1 MESIA
6 SGKNDFSAAIR
17 KYIRDYIR
25 ENVDDMLPAKVLNYD
40 PNSNRAT
47 VQPLISIQDQ
57 QGNKHQRA
65 ALSNIPVYRP
75 GGNGFFISFP
85 LKAGD
90 FGWLKSSD
98 RDYSLMLQSEKTE
111 APNTERFHSFS
122 DGIFFPD
129 TLSGWSNNV
138 SGDDL
143 SIRNKSGST
152 SLGMT
157 SGGMNISAANTTW
170 TGNTAQTGNLSVTGK
185 VSATGTATGPNDLPN
200 KSFVDSAISVVS
212 TAASNAQNAA
222 NNAQTTADQAAP
234 VASLVYMAVNTVPAG
249 WLKANGAT
257 VSRTTY
263 AALFAVIG
271 TTYGAGD
278 GSTTFK
284 LPDYRGYFLR
294 AWDDGRGVD
303 AGRAFA
309 STQSSQNL
317 SHNHGG
323 ATGSQSANHIHYGTT
338 DSANT
343 NHIHYTPVV
352 TGISGGVAGI
362 QSSAFNGNGSST
374 GQYMPTGG
382 ISANHQ
388 HAFATGGAASDH
400 YHGIP
405 SAGGT
410 EARPQNIA
418 VNVLI
423 KY

>member
-25 ENVDDMLPAKVLNYD
+25 ENVDDMIPARVVSYD

-57 QGNKHQRA
+57 SGNKIQRA
-65 ALSNIPVYRP
+65 PISNIPVYRP
-75 GGNGFFISFP
+75 GGGGMFISFP

-122 DGIFFPD
+122 DGMFFPD

-143 SIRNKSGST
+143 SIRNKAGT
-152 SLGMT
+152 TKLDMT
-157 SGGMNISAANTTW
+157 SGGMNISAANTAW

-200 KSFVDSAISVVS
+200 KSFVDSAISVAS
-212 TAASNAQNAA
+212 TAALNAQNAA

-234 VASLVYMAVNTVPAG
+234 VASLVYMAMDVVPAG

-294 AWDDGRGVD
+294 AWDDGRGID
-303 AGRAFA
+303 SGRVFG

-323 ATGSQSANHIHYGTT
+323 ATGTQSADHVHYGTTYSVNANHIHYT
-338 DSANT
+338 S
-343 NHIHYTPVV
+343 VV

-362 QSSAFNGNGSST
+362 NSSSYNGNGTAT

-388 HAFATGGAASDH
+388 HGFATEGTSANHTHS
-400 YHGIP
+400 IP
-405 SAGGT
+405 TQGGT

>member
-1 MESIA
+1 METTA
-6 SGKNDFSAAIR
+6 SGKNDFSASIR

-25 ENVDDMLPAKVLNYD
+25 ENLDDMLPAKVLDYD
-40 PNSNRAT
+40 PNTNRAT
-47 VQPLISIQDQ
+47 VQPLISIQDIN
-57 QGNKHQRA
+57 GNKIPRA
-65 ALSNIPVYRP
+65 PISNIPVYRA

-85 LKAGD
+85 LKSGD
-90 FGWLKSSD
+90 FGWLKASD

-129 TLSGWSNNV
+129 TLSGWAGNV

-143 SIRNKSGST
+143 SIRNKAGTTNLS
-152 SLGMT
+152 MA

-222 NNAQTTADQAAP
+222 NNAQTAADQAAP
-234 VASLVYMAVNTVPAG
+234 VASLTYMAVNVVPTG
-249 WLKANGAT
+249 WLKANGAQ

-271 TTYGAGD
+271 TTYGSGN
-278 GSTTFK
+278 GTTTFN

-303 AGRAFA
+303 SGRVFA
-309 STQSSQNL
+309 STQSSQNAA
-317 SHNHGG
+317 HNHGG
-323 ATGSQSANHIHYGTT
+323 ITGVQNANHTHSGTT
-338 DSANT
+338 GADSV
-343 NHIHYTPVV
+343 NHTHSVPIV
-352 TGISGGVAGI
+352 TGVGGGVAGI
-362 QSSAFNGNGSST
+362 SASAHVSSGFFQNWVPTST
-374 GQYMPTGG
+374 ISNAHDHWITTGG
-382 ISANHQ
+382 ISANHA
-388 HAFATGGAASDH
+388 HAIPADGGS
-400 YHGIP
+400 
-405 SAGGT
+405 

-418 VNVLI
+418 VSVLI

>member
-1 MESIA
+1 MESVSA
-6 SGKNDFSAAIR
+6 GKGDFSASIR
-17 KYIRDYIR
+17 KYMQNYIR
-25 ENVDDMLPAKVLNYD
+25 ENVDDMIPAKVISYD
-40 PNSNRAT
+40 PNTNRAT

-57 QGNKHQRA
+57 QGNKHPRA

-122 DGIFFPD
+122 DGMFFPD

-143 SIRNKSGST
+143 SIRNKSGTT

-157 SGGMNISAANTTW
+157 SGGMAISAANTTW
-170 TGNTAQTGNLSVTGK
+170 TGNTAQTGNLAVTGK

-212 TAASNAQNAA
+212 TAALNAQNAA

-234 VASLVYMAVNTVPAG
+234 VASLVYMAMDVVPAG

-294 AWDDGRGVD
+294 ALDDGRGID
-303 AGRAFA
+303 TGRVLG
-309 STQSSQNL
+309 STQTSQNL

-323 ATGSQSANHIHYGTT
+323 ATGTQSADHIHYGTT
-338 DSANT
+338 DSANA
-343 NHIHYTPVV
+343 NHTHSVPIVS
-352 TGISGGVAGI
+352 GIGGGSAGI
-362 QSSAFNGNGSST
+362 DNSVYKANGFLQNWVATSTISSS
-374 GQYMPTGG
+374 
-382 ISANHQ
+382 HQ
-388 HAFATGGAASDH
+388 HAFATGGASANH

-405 SAGGT
+405 TQGGT
-410 EARPQNIA
+410 EARPVNIA
-418 VNVLI
+418 VTVLI

>member
-1 MESIA
+1 MEPTA
-6 SGKNDFSAAIR
+6 AGKGDFSAAIR
-17 KYIRDYIR
+17 KYIQSYIR
-25 ENVDDMLPAKVLNYD
+25 ENVDDMIPAKVLNYD
-40 PNSNRAT
+40 PNTNRAT
-47 VQPLISIQDQ
+47 VQPLIAIQDQ
-57 QGNKHQRA
+57 QGNKIQRA
-65 ALSNIPVYRP
+65 PISNIPVYRP

-122 DGIFFPD
+122 DGMFFPD
-129 TLSGWSNNV
+129 TLSGWANNV

-143 SIRNKSGST
+143 SIRNKAGTT

-170 TGNTAQTGNLSVTGK
+170 TGNTAQTGNLAVTGK
-185 VSATGTATGPNDLPN
+185 VSATGAATGPNDLPN
-200 KSFVDSAISVVS
+200 KSFVDAAIGVVS
-212 TAASNAQNAA
+212 TAALDAQNAA
-222 NNAQTTADQAAP
+222 NAAQTTADQAAP
-234 VASLVYMAVNTVPAG
+234 VASLTYIAVNAVPTG

-294 AWDDGRGVD
+294 SWDDGRGVD
-303 AGRAFA
+303 TGRVFG
-309 STQSSQNL
+309 STQTSQNL

-323 ATGSQSANHIHYGTT
+323 ATGTESAGHTHSGTT
-338 DSANT
+338 YVPTIGHSHT
-343 NHIHYTPVV
+343 VPIVSGV
-352 TGISGGVAGI
+352 GGGVAGI
-362 QSSAFNGNGSST
+362 DNSAFKTSGTHVNNVST
-374 GQYMPTGG
+374 DG
-382 ISANHQ
+382 ISDAHT
-388 HAFATGGAASDH
+388 HGFATSGASASH
-400 YHGIP
+400 THAIS

-410 EARPQNIA
+410 ESRPVNIA
-418 VNVLI
+418 VTVLI

>member
-1 MESIA
+1 MESVSA
-6 SGKNDFSAAIR
+6 GKGDFSAAIR
-17 KYIRDYIR
+17 KYMQNYIR

-40 PNSNRAT
+40 PNTNRAT

-57 QGNKHQRA
+57 QGNKHPRA

-122 DGIFFPD
+122 DGMFFPD
-129 TLSGWSNNV
+129 TLSGWANNV

-143 SIRNKSGST
+143 SIRNKAGTTNLS
-152 SLGMT
+152 MA

-212 TAASNAQNAA
+212 TAALNAQNAA

-234 VASLVYMAVNTVPAG
+234 VASLVYMAINTVPAG

-263 AALFAVIG
+263 AALFAAIG

-278 GSTTFK
+278 GSTTFN

-294 AWDDGRGVD
+294 ALDDGRGID
-303 AGRAFA
+303 PSRALG

-323 ATGSQSANHIHYGTT
+323 ATGTESAGHIHYGTT
-338 DSANT
+338 DVQST
-343 NHIHYTPVV
+343 NHNHVIAVV
-352 TGISGGVAGI
+352 SGIGGDVAGI
-362 QSSAFNGNGSST
+362 DSTAFKASGTAVNAL
-374 GQYMPTGG
+374 YTGG
-382 ISANHQ
+382 ISSNHY
-388 HAFATGGAASDH
+388 HAFATGGQSATH
-400 YHGIP
+400 THGIP

-410 EARPQNIA
+410 ESRPVNIA
-418 VNVLI
+418 VTVLI

>member
-1 MESIA
+1 MESVSA
-6 SGKNDFSAAIR
+6 GKGDFSASIR
-17 KYIRDYIR
+17 KYMQNYIR
-25 ENVDDMLPAKVLNYD
+25 ENVDDMIPAKVISYD
-40 PNSNRAT
+40 PNTNRAT

-57 QGNKHQRA
+57 QGNKHPRA

-122 DGIFFPD
+122 DGMFFPD

-157 SGGMNISAANTTW
+157 SGGMAISAANTTW

-212 TAASNAQNAA
+212 TAALNAQNAA
-222 NNAQTTADQAAP
+222 NNAQTTANQAAP
-234 VASLVYMAVNTVPAG
+234 VASLTYIAVNVVPAG

-278 GSTTFK
+278 GSTTFQ

-294 AWDDGRGVD
+294 SWDDGRGID
-303 AGRAFA
+303 SGRVL
-309 STQSSQNL
+309 SSIQSSQNL

-323 ATGSQSANHIHYGTT
+323 ATGGHSANHIHYGTT
-338 DSANT
+338 DSSNAG
-343 NHIHYTPVV
+343 HIHYTAVV

-362 QSSAFNGNGSST
+362 QSTAFNGNGTAT
-374 GQYMPTGG
+374 GQYIPTGA
-382 ISANHQ
+382 ISSNHQ
-388 HAFATGGAASDH
+388 HAFVTGGAASDH

-410 EARPQNIA
+410 EARPVNIA
-418 VNVLI
+418 VTVLI

>member
-1 MESIA
+1 MEQVSA
-6 SGKNDFSAAIR
+6 GKGDFSASIR
-17 KYIRDYIR
+17 KYMQSYIR
-25 ENVDDMLPAKVLNYD
+25 ENVDDMIPAKVLNYD
-40 PNSNRAT
+40 PNTNRAT

-57 QGNKHQRA
+57 QGNKHPRA

-85 LKAGD
+85 LKPGD

-122 DGIFFPD
+122 DGMFFPD
-129 TLSGWSNNV
+129 TLSGWANNV

-143 SIRNKSGST
+143 SIRNKSGTT

-212 TAASNAQNAA
+212 TAALNAQNAA
-222 NNAQTTADQAAP
+222 NNAQTTADQAAHP
-234 VASLVYMAVNTVPAG
+234 GFVSYTAAATAPAG
-249 WLKANGAT
+249 WLKANGAV

-263 AALFAVIG
+263 AALFAAIG

-294 AWDDGRGVD
+294 ALDDGRGID
-303 AGRAFA
+303 TGRVLG
-309 STQSSQNL
+309 STQTSQNL

-323 ATGSQSANHIHYGTT
+323 ATGTQSADHIHYGTT
-338 DSANT
+338 DSANA
-343 NHIHYTPVV
+343 NHTHSVPIVS
-352 TGISGGVAGI
+352 GISGGVAGI
-362 QSSAFNGNGSST
+362 DNSVYKANGTLQNWVAT
-374 GQYMPTGG
+374 AG
-382 ISANHQ
+382 ISSNHQ
-388 HAFATGGAASDH
+388 HGFATGGVSANHA
-400 YHGIP
+400 HGIP

-410 EARPQNIA
+410 EARPVNIA
-418 VNVLI
+418 VTVLI

>member
-1 MESIA
+1 METTA
-6 SGKNDFSAAIR
+6 SGKGDFSAAIR
-17 KYIRDYIR
+17 KYMQSYIR
-25 ENVDDMLPAKVLNYD
+25 ENVDDMIPAKVISYD
-40 PNSNRAT
+40 PNTNRAT

-57 QGNKHQRA
+57 QGNKHPRA

-122 DGIFFPD
+122 DGMFFPD
-129 TLSGWSNNV
+129 TLSGWDNNV

-143 SIRNKSGST
+143 SIRNKAGTT
-152 SLGMT
+152 SLSMA
-157 SGGMNISAANTTW
+157 SGGMNISAANTNW
-170 TGNTAQTGNLSVTGK
+170 TGNTAQTGNLSVTGN

-212 TAASNAQNAA
+212 TAALNAHNAA

-234 VASLVYMAVNTVPAG
+234 VASLAYMAVNTVPAG

-278 GSTTFK
+278 GSTTFQ

-294 AWDDGRGVD
+294 SWDDGRGID
-303 AGRAFA
+303 SGRVLG
-309 STQSSQNL
+309 STQTSQNL

-323 ATGSQSANHIHYGTT
+323 ITGIENANHIHYGTT
-338 DSANT
+338 YGVNA

-352 TGISGGVAGI
+352 TGFGGGAAGI
-362 QSSAFNGNGSST
+362 SST
-374 GQYMPTGG
+374 AFITNGIAVNSAPTGVISSDHQHGFATGG
-382 ISANHQ
+382 ISANHA
-388 HAFATGGAASDH
+388 HAIGSDGGA
-400 YHGIP
+400 
-405 SAGGT
+405 
-410 EARPQNIA
+410 EARPHNIA

>member
-6 SGKNDFSAAIR
+6 SGKGDFTAAIR
-17 KYIRDYIR
+17 KYMQNYIR

-40 PNSNRAT
+40 PNTNRAT

-57 QGNKHQRA
+57 QGNKIQRA
-65 ALSNIPVYRP
+65 PISNIPVYRP

-122 DGIFFPD
+122 DGMFFPD
-129 TLSGWSNNV
+129 TLSGWAGNV

-143 SIRNKSGST
+143 SIRNKAGTTNLS
-152 SLGMT
+152 MT
-157 SGGMNISAANTTW
+157 SGGMAISAANTTW
-170 TGNTAQTGNLSVTGK
+170 TGNTAQTGNLAVTGK

-212 TAASNAQNAA
+212 TAALNAQNAA

-234 VASLVYMAVNTVPAG
+234 VASLAYMAVNTVPAG

-278 GSTTFK
+278 GSTTFQ

-294 AWDDGRGVD
+294 SWDDGRGID
-303 AGRAFA
+303 SGRVLG
-309 STQSSQNL
+309 STQTSQNL

-323 ATGSQSANHIHYGTT
+323 ATGNQSANHIHYGTT
-338 DSANT
+338 DSANA
-343 NHIHYTPVV
+343 NHAHYTSVV
-352 TGISGGVAGI
+352 SGFGGGVAGI
-362 QSSAFNGNGSST
+362 NSSSYISNGYST
-374 GQYMPTGG
+374 GQYMPTGT
-382 ISANHQ
+382 ISSTHQ
-388 HAFATGGAASDH
+388 HAFATGGISANHTHS
-400 YHGIP
+400 IS

-410 EARPQNIA
+410 EARPQNVA

>member
-6 SGKNDFSAAIR
+6 SGKNDFSASMR
-17 KYIRDYIR
+17 KYIRDFVR
-25 ENVDDMLPAKVLNYD
+25 ENLDNTIPAQIISYD

-47 VQPLISIQDQ
+47 VQPLIAILDQ
-57 QGNKHQRA
+57 AGNKIQRA
-65 ALSNIPVYRP
+65 PISNILVHRP

-85 LKAGD
+85 VKAGD
-90 FGWLKSSD
+90 FGWLHATD
-98 RDYSLMLQSEKTE
+98 RDYSLMMQSEKTE

-122 DGIFFPD
+122 DGMFFPD
-129 TLSGWSNNV
+129 TLSGWANNV

-143 SIRNKSGST
+143 SIRNKAGNT

-170 TGNTAQTGNLSVTGK
+170 TGNTAQTGNLAVTGK
-185 VSATGTATGPNDLPN
+185 VSATGTATGPNDIPN

-234 VASLVYMAVNTVPAG
+234 VASLVYMAVNTIPAG

-294 AWDDGRGVD
+294 AFDDGRGVD
-303 AGRAFA
+303 SGRAFG

-323 ATGSQSANHIHYGTT
+323 ATGIESANHIHYGTT
-338 DSANT
+338 DSANA
-343 NHIHYTPVV
+343 NHTHSVPI
-352 TGISGGVAGI
+352 VAGI
-362 QSSAFNGNGSST
+362 GGGVVGIDNSVYKASGTFNNWVATSTISS
-374 GQYMPTGG
+374 
-382 ISANHQ
+382 NHQ
-388 HAFATGGAASDH
+388 HGFATGGTSANHTHS
-400 YHGIP
+400 IP

-410 EARPQNIA
+410 EARPQNVA